1 MTLLSVHP
9 DATALDALRVALVLL
24 FAVGQAV
31 MAFWPDLRSW
41 PDTISTRSASLDNP
55 VVPVPPTFAIWGL
68 IFLSCAAFAVWQ
80 ALPANWGDPL
90 LRYVG
95 WLALALFAGNI
106 AWEAWVPKRG
116 LDWTSV
122 AIILIELVLALW
134 LLFVVSYANLSGWTW
149 WLAAFP
155 FQLFAGWVSAAT
167 FVNLSS
173 TMVRPFID
181 KPVGVT
187 GPDPRR
193 PAIALALVGSAIVLG
208 LVVTFLSGAWP
219 YALAVAWALGGI
231 VVANRPRTTVAGTA
245 LAGVLAIALATFVS
259 PAAAQ
264 TNPNPETE
272 QMTNATTRTVTTPIL
287 DIAYLERGPADG
299 PVIILVH
306 GFPDDATGWL
316 PVMDAL
322 AGQGVRTLAPYLRG
336 FGPTRF
342 RDEATPRS
350 GQVAALVADLR
361 DFIDALDIERATLV
375 GQDWGA
381 RAAQGVAALHPEQ
394 VERLVTFGGYAI
406 SFGEDG
412 PPPPYAVMQT
422 LWYQH
427 LLSMPFAEGIL
438 RGDPEGFAR
447 HLWSI
452 WSPRWDE
459 TERDTALA
467 TVVPSFANPDFM
479 PVVLSGYSYTAQGYD
494 PDLAELELRLK
505 AAPKIN
511 APTTVIR
518 GSQDPLETP
527 AEFADDG
534 AKFTA
539 IKRTVTWQDA
549 GHFAHR
555 EKPDALVELLAANG

>member
-1 MTLLSVHP
+1 MPLLSVHP

-24 FAVGQAV
+24 LAIGQAL
-31 MAFWPDLRSW
+31 MAFWPDLRGW

-55 VVPVPPTFAIWGL
+55 VVPVQATFAIWGL

-80 ALPANWGDPL
+80 ALPANWSDPL
-90 LRYVG
+90 LRQVG
-95 WLALALFAGNI
+95 WIALALFAGNV

-122 AIILIELVLALW
+122 AIILVELVLALW
-134 LLFVVSYANLSGWTW
+134 LLFAVSSADLSGWPW
-149 WLAAFP
+149 WLVAFP

-173 TMVRPFID
+173 TMVRPFVGE
-181 KPVGVT
+181 PVSPT
-187 GPDPRR
+187 GADPRR
-193 PAIALALVGSAIVLG
+193 SAVALTLVSSTIVLG
-208 LVVTFLSGAWP
+208 LIVTFLSGAWP

-245 LAGVLAIALATFVS
+245 LAGALAIALATFVS
-259 PAAAQ
+259 PAIAQ
-264 TNPNPETE
+264 TDPNPETE
-272 QMTNATTRTVTTPIL
+272 QMNAAAPRTVTTPTL

-299 PVIILVH
+299 PVVILVH

-322 AGQGVRTLAPYLRG
+322 AERGVRTLAPYLRG
-336 FGPTRF
+336 FGPTQF
-342 RDEATPRS
+342 RSEATPRS

-361 DFIDALDIERATLV
+361 DFMDALDIECATLV

-381 RAAQGVAALHPEQ
+381 RAAQGVAALHPER

-406 SFGEDG
+406 SFGENG

-427 LLSMPFAEGIL
+427 LLNMPFAEGIL
-438 RGDPEGFAR
+438 RGDAEGFAQ

-452 WSPRWDE
+452 WSPGWDE
-459 TERDTALA
+459 AERDTALA
-467 TVVPSFANPDFM
+467 TVAPSFANPDFV
-479 PVVLSGYSYTAQGYD
+479 PVVLSGYSYTGQGYD
-494 PDLAELELRLK
+494 LALAELEAQL
-505 AAPKIN
+505 ATAPRVTV
-511 APTTVIR
+511 PTTIIR
-518 GSQDPLETP
+518 GARDPLETP

-539 IKRTVTWQDA
+539 IERSVTWPDA

-555 EKPDALVELLAANG
+555 EKSDALIELLAADG